1 MVIEAVL
8 GCHVQC
14 CLPAVLTGQVN
25 GGSMFQQQLGAS
37 VKPWYGCAMGLGG
50 LQGGWGRAGAG
61 ILWGHS
67 AEGQLLISGCS
78 RGWGGLLCTL
88 VPCCP
93 SHHQSGDISLLPL
106 RDFIYHSFI
115 FDCHDHQG
123 HAVPTSPGNGGSQP
137 GCAHAHADAL
147 SWPWAGFC
155 PSQRS
160 VVRTQEDGPL
170 HAAYLLASVSPPGV
184 LWRPV

>member
-67 AEGQLLISGCS
+67 AEGQLFQGAAGGGEGCS
-78 RGWGGLLCTL
+78 ALW
-88 VPCCP
+88 
-93 SHHQSGDISLLPL
+93 
-106 RDFIYHSFI
+106 
-115 FDCHDHQG
+115 CHVVQ
-123 HAVPTSPGNGGSQP
+123 AITRVETSPS
-137 GCAHAHADAL
+137 CL
-147 SWPWAGFC
+147 
-155 PSQRS
+155 
-160 VVRTQEDGPL
+160 
-170 HAAYLLASVSPPGV
+170 
-184 LWRPV
+184 